1 VYSITYDRHRN
12 RCASG
17 SMDNTVK
24 VWDVGTGE
32 CLHTLTGHTSL
43 VGLLGVSANFIVSA
57 AADASLRI
65 WDADDHQLK
74 HTLASH
80 GGAITCFKHDE
91 TKVVSGA
98 DGTLKLWD
106 IRTGRYI
113 RDLVIGISSV
123 WQVGFHGNLLVA
135 ASNRNGSTV
144 YDVFRFESSSTPH
157 PSGIDDDSLD
167 RPDWERKDPMEPP
180 EPPEYQMREALES
193 IDGVEMT
200 SPIDPLNC
208 FASPNMAERFRRETS
223 SIGPR
228 AGTGGGA
235 AVGPSS
241 GGSRRSRRLAA
252 KDQQPGL
259 PDVPPPRSRR
269 GTRGF
274 GRDEY
279 GTSPSPAGPSRAA
292 GSNEAAWGSRSGFE
306 GEEEETDDA
315 AVGTSFGPRFDEE
328 GDVEPVS
335 YEQRGE
341 DDLMDEDITGDG
353 VDFFAAR

>member
-1 VYSITYDRHRN
+1 
-12 RCASG
+12 
-17 SMDNTVK
+17 MDNTVK

-65 WDADDHQLK
+65 WDADDHQLR

-106 IRTGRYI
+106 IRTGRYV

-144 YDVFRFESSSTPH
+144 YDVFRFESSTAPH

-167 RPDWERKDPMEPP
+167 KPDWERKDPMEPP
-180 EPPEYQMREALES
+180 EPPEYQMREALQG
-193 IDGVEMT
+193 IDGVDMT
-200 SPIDPLNC
+200 SPIDPLNF
-208 FASPNMAERFRRETS
+208 FASPDHTNRFRREMS
-223 SIGPR
+223 SAGPR
-228 AGTGGGA
+228 GAGPEA
-235 AVGPSS
+235 GPSS

-252 KDQQPGL
+252 KDHQASDG
-259 PDVPPPRSRR
+259 PPARSRR
-269 GTRGF
+269 GTRGLSR
-274 GRDEY
+274 GEY
-279 GTSPSPAGPSRAA
+279 GTSPSPAGPSRAP
-292 GSNEAAWGSRSGFE
+292 GSDQAVWGSRFDLGGDE
-306 GEEEETDDA
+306 VLAGGD

-328 GDVEPVS
+328 GDVE
-335 YEQRGE
+335 
-341 DDLMDEDITGDG
+341 DDPFADQGGDELMDEGITGDD
-353 VDFFAAR
+353 VDFVD